1 MELQINT
8 EELITYN
15 ASDMSERNKNV
26 EVTNQGDICSS
37 ISQIPS
43 NELSSAATQVI
54 DKSMT
59 KPNLSMN
66 YKTVI
71 TANKIVQT
79 KTSNHKNCEI
89 SYVKKKTVKKKTI
102 SVRVDNSNDNLMKDM
117 GFNCT
122 KSKTPV
128 KVKQLHNHFND
139 KRSNHKIKKSCLVK
153 ENSYNTTNSIK
164 SRKICIQKFSL
175 QCKFCLV
182 HIAHKYESQS
192 QYDMQRHV
200 VEVHD
205 KIKRY
210 NCEECSYSSYIQANV
225 KTHMNGVHNK
235 TKHYKC
241 HKCKFTTYWKKNLT
255 DHQDS
260 AHL

>member
-1 MELQINT
+1 
-8 EELITYN
+8 
-15 ASDMSERNKNV
+15 
-26 EVTNQGDICSS
+26 
-37 ISQIPS
+37 
-43 NELSSAATQVI
+43 
-54 DKSMT
+54 
-59 KPNLSMN
+59 MN

-71 TANKIVQT
+71 KVNKIVQT
-79 KTSNHKNCEI
+79 KTRNHKI
-89 SYVKKKTVKKKTI
+89 VKKKTVNQKTI
-102 SVRVDNSNDNLMKDM
+102 SVRVDNSNDNLMEDM
-117 GFNCT
+117 GFHCT

-175 QCKFCLV
+175 QCKFCLI

-192 QYDMQRHV
+192 QYLVQRHV

-210 NCEECSYSSYIQANV
+210 NCEECSYSSYIQANL
-225 KTHMNGVHNK
+225 KKHINGVHNK

-241 HKCKFTTYWKKNLT
+241 DKCKFITYWKKNLN

-260 AHL
+260 AHLKIKKHCPHCKYFAYGNTRLYYHVKVAHKLIK